1 MIAFGSQRGCG
12 ADLAT
17 HLANAED
24 NECVE
29 RIEGRGSIADDTHGA
44 FAEWETIAH
53 AMTRC
58 TNYMYSLSINPDP
71 AQGPITH
78 EQYMDYIERA
88 EAKLGLHGQPRE
100 IYWHIKEDRRGELR
114 DHYHCIW
121 FRVDVQECRAIPIS
135 FDRPKLMMVSRE
147 WAHDHG
153 LTLPDGYHTGKAK
166 AQQLSL
172 YDKAQMDQTGLSKQ
186 DRMDVITD
194 LWRASDSAKAF
205 VAGLQDHGYLLATGC
220 FNAEQ
225 RNVVE
230 AIAQNTADAGSFVYA
245 LERQPQLLAKG
256 LTTEDR
262 IAKVQEWKQNR
273 DRNGD
278 MIADLQK
285 AGVLYKNRRPYVLV
299 DVYGHKNALP
309 RMIDDKAVRQ
319 KDVLGFLEKD
329 YPPESLP
336 TVDEAKE
343 QAAAHYKE
351 RKALRKNEEHVEQ
364 VAILKRSQEKRAE
377 KLQADIARLNDH
389 QGRQRE
395 KLVLEGAEAH
405 EALKKRQ
412 ASEDF
417 QINIARTQNAPKGI
431 AGFFAKYTGISFVR
445 SQLHR
450 REDRLRENR
459 QALEREKLA
468 QEQKEKASHQTRLHQ
483 LQMMELRRKEKAQ
496 QLVFSREQRTLS
508 RKHEQERAIAYRK
521 GHEHMPAPALTLTPG
536 GRRAMPHK
544 AARRYTSPTAKE
556 LNVKARP
563 RAEHEPVELRPD
575 FTVAAKPP
583 KKTRS
588 GSSKSPGAEFKVND
602 KDRDGGKKR

>member
-24 NECVE
+24 NEYVE

-58 TNYMYSLSINPDP
+58 ENYLYSLSINPDP

-78 EQYMDYIERA
+78 EQYMDYVERA

-100 IYWHIKEDRRGELR
+100 IYRHIKEDRRGELR
-114 DHYHCIW
+114 EHYHCVWSRI
-121 FRVDVQECRAIPIS
+121 DVQDCRAIPIS
-135 FDRPKLMMVSRE
+135 FDRSKLMMVSRE
-147 WAHDHG
+147 FAHDHD

-205 VAGLQDHGYLLATGC
+205 VAGLEEHGYMLA
-220 FNAEQ
+220 
-225 RNVVE
+225 
-230 AIAQNTADAGSFVYA
+230 
-245 LERQPQLLAKG
+245 
-256 LTTEDR
+256 
-262 IAKVQEWKQNR
+262 
-273 DRNGD
+273 NG
-278 MIADLQK
+278 
-285 AGVLYKNRRPYVLV
+285 RRPYVLV

-319 KDVLGFLEKD
+319 KDVLAFLEND

-336 TVDEAKE
+336 TVEEAKKLAAQHYAERKQLRRSEE
-343 QAAAHYKE
+343 QA
-351 RKALRKNEEHVEQ
+351 EQ
-364 VAILKRSQEKRAE
+364 LAILKRSQDKRAE
-377 KLQADIARLNDH
+377 KLQADIARLKDRH
-389 QGRQRE
+389 GRQRE
-395 KLVLEGAEAH
+395 ELVLEQTDAH

-412 ASEDF
+412 AGEDF
-417 QINIARTQNAPKGI
+417 QVNIARTQNAPKGI

-468 QEQKEKASHQTRLHQ
+468 QEQKEKADHQTRLHQ

-496 QLVFSREQRTLS
+496 ALVFSREQRTLA

-563 RAEHEPVELRPD
+563 RQENEPVELRQD

-583 KKTRS
+583 KKRAS
-588 GSSKSPGAEFKVND
+588 GSSKSPGAEFKTHD
-602 KDRDGGKKR
+602 KDRDGGRKR